1 MLFAYNEVDGVIVLH
16 LKDKLMGGLECNE
29 VKEEVQDLINRGYQN
44 LVIDFSK
51 LYWSN
56 SAGIGALIS
65 CYHNFRKRGG
75 RLKFARP
82 TPKVQYYL
90 RISKLDTVFEIYDT
104 VEEAVKS
111 FNATNEGRAI

>member
-1 MLFAYNEVDGVIVLH
+1 MSFAFDEVDGVIILH

-29 VKEEVQDLINRGYQN
+29 VKEEVQDLIDQGYHN

-65 CYHNFRKRGG
+65 CYHNFHKQGG
-75 RLKFARP
+75 CLKFARP

-90 RISKLDTVFEIYDT
+90 HISKLDTVFEIYET
-104 VEEAVKS
+104 VEDAVKS
-111 FNATNEGRAI
+111 YNVMNEGHA

>member
-1 MLFAYNEVDGVIVLH
+1 MTFAYNEMDGVIVLH
-16 LKDKLMGGLECNE
+16 LQDKLMGGLECAE
-29 VKEEVQDLINRGYQN
+29 VKQEVQELIDRGYHK
-44 LVIDFSK
+44 LIIDFTK

-75 RLKFARP
+75 ELKFARP

-90 RISKLDTVFEIYDT
+90 HISKLDTVFEIYDT
-104 VEEAVKS
+104 VEEAVQS
-111 FNATNEGRAI
+111 FKTMNEHQD